1 MKKSEAQ
8 SRDTQIIQLI
18 RVPEPEPFTG
28 NNPEGSRISLS
39 GPCSLGVA
47 EVRTSHPRRG
57 EAGPGSAPGALAKQ
71 S

>member
-28 NNPEGSRISLS
+28 NNPEGSRYL
-39 GPCSLGVA
+39 
-47 EVRTSHPRRG
+47 
-57 EAGPGSAPGALAKQ
+57 
-71 S
+71 